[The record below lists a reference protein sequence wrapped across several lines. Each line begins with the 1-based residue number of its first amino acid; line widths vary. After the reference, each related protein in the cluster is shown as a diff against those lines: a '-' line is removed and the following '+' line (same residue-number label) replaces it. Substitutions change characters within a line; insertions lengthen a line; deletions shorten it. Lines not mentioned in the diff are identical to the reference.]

1 MTFDREQLIF
11 DYALKVK
18 DRLDSETIKSIVYN
32 HVKEISHSDD
42 EISERLNRMD
52 VNEETSIVYNTT
64 LINLREYSDDELISE
79 VTEHNPE
86 LLVDVTVEEPSTT
99 D

>member
-42 EISERLNRMD
+42 EISQRLERMD
-52 VNEETSIVYNTT
+52 VNGETSIVYSTT
-64 LINLREYSDDELISE
+64 VANLWGYSDDELISE

-86 LLVDVTVEEPSTT
+86 LLVDVTVEEQSTT

>member
-1 MTFDREQLIF
+1 MTFDREQLIYA
-11 DYALKVK
+11 YALKVK

-42 EISERLNRMD
+42 EISQRLERMD
-52 VNEETSIVYNTT
+52 INEETSIVYSTT
-64 LINLREYSDDELISE
+64 VANLWGYSDDELISE

>member
-86 LLVDVTVEEPSTT
+86 LLEDVTVEEPSTT